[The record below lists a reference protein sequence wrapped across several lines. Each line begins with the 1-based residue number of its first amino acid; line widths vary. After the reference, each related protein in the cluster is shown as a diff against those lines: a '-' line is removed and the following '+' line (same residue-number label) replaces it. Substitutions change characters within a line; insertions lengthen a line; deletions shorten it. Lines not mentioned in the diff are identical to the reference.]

1 MTRSLRRRI
10 WESLAAMSFARA
22 VQVGYVFILVPIL
35 LSQWGVEIY
44 GEWLILSAIASFGA
58 LTNFGMFT
66 ASAVEISLAV
76 GAGDRESASKI
87 SATALAAGIA
97 FVAAVLLMA
106 WIGLSFVD
114 PRVLLGVHA
123 IPLHDVVVV
132 TMLSLASV
140 VLTVFVP
147 VLSAPV
153 SVTIGNA
160 LATVAAAIIRVV
172 ELIVIAGAVYA
183 GGGPVS
189 VAAVLVASVC
199 LSILVHVAL
208 ARYWVPWLSLDLRR
222 FDAATLRRL
231 VRPSLAQ
238 FLLYISVNIFI
249 IQVPRIILGHMA
261 GASAV
266 AAFGVT
272 VTYTRAA
279 RTLATLFSQSLQTE
293 TTRAYAEKRHD
304 VVIHLTEGF
313 CQTQLWASLAAMAGL
328 MLLGHPI
335 FSIWTHGKIAFDFW
349 LCLVLGIG
357 FIIGAYG
364 DAVLS
369 VLLGINRILA
379 PALVHL
385 CGTAVAVVLA
395 VPAIASFGV
404 SGMAAVLVI
413 PEILTAAVAV
423 WVFCELLDLPLKAF
437 VFQSVHWPV
446 GLIRRELDRL
456 AGFLFKR
463 TN

>member
-10 WESLAAMSFARA
+10 WESLAAMSFARV

-58 LTNFGMFT
+58 LTNFGMFL

-87 SATALAAGIA
+87 SATALVAGIA
-97 FVAAVLLMA
+97 FVAAVLLLA
-106 WIGLSFVD
+106 WLGLSFVD
-114 PRVLLGVHA
+114 ARALFGVHV
-123 IPLHDVVVV
+123 IPLHDVLAV

-140 VLTVFVP
+140 VLTVFIP

-153 SVTIGNA
+153 TVTIGNA
-160 LATVAAAIIRVV
+160 LTTVAGAIIRVI
-172 ELIVIAGAVYA
+172 ELVAIAVAVYA
-183 GGGPVS
+183 GGGPVA
-189 VAAVLVASVC
+189 VAVVLVGSVC
-199 LSILVHVAL
+199 LGILVHAAL
-208 ARYWVPWLSLDLRR
+208 ARYWVPWLSFDLRR
-222 FDAATLRRL
+222 FDTATLRRL
-231 VRPSLAQ
+231 IRPSLAQ

-249 IQVPRIILGHMA
+249 IQMPRIILGHLA

-304 VVIHLTEGF
+304 VLIRLTEGF
-313 CQTQLWASLAAMAGL
+313 CQTQLWVSLGAMVGL

-379 PALVHL
+379 PAIVHL
-385 CGTAVAVVLA
+385 CGTVVAIVLA
-395 VPAIASFGV
+395 VPAVAAFGV
-404 SGMAAVLVI
+404 PGMAAALII
-413 PEILTAAVAV
+413 PEIMTAAVAV
-423 WVFCELLDLPLKAF
+423 WVFCELLDLQLKAF

-463 TN
+463 AN